1 LLLPVDSGGLSEAL
15 VVSGSMAM
23 TAMAFSFV
31 PPA

>member
-1 LLLPVDSGGLSEAL
+1 LLLPVDRDGLSEAL
-15 VVSGSMAM
+15 GQWSMAM

>member
-1 LLLPVDSGGLSEAL
+1 LLLPVDSDGLSEGL
-15 VVSGSMAM
+15 VGQWSMAM

>member
-1 LLLPVDSGGLSEAL
+1 LLLPVNSDGLSEAL
-15 VVSGSMAM
+15 GQCSMAM

>member
-1 LLLPVDSGGLSEAL
+1 LLLPVDSDGLSEAL
-15 VVSGSMAM
+15 GQCSMAV